1 MTKEEILEYL
11 KISIMKD
18 LTNRIE
24 IIQNGTILYLQ
35 DNTKVL
41 IECVEL

>member
-24 IIQNGTILYLQ
+24 IIQNGIILYLQ